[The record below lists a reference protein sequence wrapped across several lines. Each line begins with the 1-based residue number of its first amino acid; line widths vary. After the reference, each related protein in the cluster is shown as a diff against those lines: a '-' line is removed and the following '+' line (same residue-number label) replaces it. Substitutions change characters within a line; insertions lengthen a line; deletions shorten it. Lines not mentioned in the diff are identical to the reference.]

1 MTASN
6 FLIPNGTIIVELI
19 AFLIVLF
26 VLGKYVLPPVNRA
39 IVTRQEQIR
48 SELAAAEAARADAS
62 AADDERR
69 NALEQARHQAREIV
83 AQAKHTAEQ
92 VQSEASQ
99 RGQAESDRIIANAEA
114 ELSLT
119 RQRAIEESAAR
130 MGEIVLDTVEKI
142 IGREVDASAHR
153 ELLDEAIEALKS
165 DVRTGD
171 RGAGAGA
178 RS

>member
-26 VLGKYVLPPVNRA
+26 VLAKYVLPPLNRA

-48 SELAAAEAARADAS
+48 GELAAAEEARADAT
-62 AADDERR
+62 AADGERR
-69 NALEQARHQAREIV
+69 HELEQARHQARQIV
-83 AQAKHTAEQ
+83 DQAKHTAEQ
-92 VQSEASQ
+92 VQAEAAQ
-99 RGQAESDRIIANAEA
+99 RGRTESDRITAAAEA
-114 ELSLT
+114 ELALT

-130 MGEIVLDTVEKI
+130 MGEIVLETVEKI

-153 ELLDEAIEALKS
+153 DLLDEAIEALKN
-165 DVRTGD
+165 DVRSGD
-171 RGAGAGA
+171 RGAGA